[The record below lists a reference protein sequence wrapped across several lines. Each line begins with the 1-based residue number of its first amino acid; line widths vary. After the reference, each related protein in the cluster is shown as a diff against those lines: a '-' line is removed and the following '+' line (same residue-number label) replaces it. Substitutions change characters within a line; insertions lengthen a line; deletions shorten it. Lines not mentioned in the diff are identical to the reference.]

1 MHFRVIS
8 LRTPMAR
15 LVLLVI
21 GLVLAAWLVNPRI
34 HATTAPATKAI
45 IPVYRVETQHSAM
58 ALTIN
63 VVWGTQY
70 VPKLLAELKAEHV
83 PATFMVGG
91 AWAEAHPDLV
101 RQMRADGDEIGNHGW
116 NHRHPNQL
124 GLTGNI
130 DDITRTNRII
140 EAIAQVRPSVYAP
153 PYGEFNQTVLRAA
166 QAVHMTL
173 VMWTIDTIDWRPSSS
188 VPYMVNKVSSK
199 AQKGGIVLM
208 HPTDRT
214 VEALPQI
221 ITQLKDRGY
230 QLVTVTKLLTLGTPR
245 TDE

>member
-8 LRTPMAR
+8 LRGPMAR
-15 LVLLVI
+15 LLL
-21 GLVLAAWLVNPRI
+21 LVLALLAAVWLINPRL
-34 HATTAPATKAI
+34 HATTAPSSRPF
-45 IPVYRVETQHSAM
+45 PVYRVETDKRAM

-63 VVWGTQY
+63 VVWGTEF
-70 VPKLLAELKAEHV
+70 VPQLMAALKAAHV

-101 RQMRADGDEIGNHGW
+101 RQMRQDGDEIGNHGW

-124 GLTGNI
+124 GFSGNV
-130 DDITRTNRII
+130 DDITRTNRMV
-140 EAIAQVRPSVYAP
+140 EAIAQVRPTVYAP
-153 PYGEFNQTVLRAA
+153 PYGEFNQTVLDAA
-166 QAVHMTL
+166 QAAHMTL

-188 VPYMVNKVSSK
+188 VPYMVNKVMARAANGSL
-199 AQKGGIVLM
+199 VLM

-221 ITQLKDRGY
+221 IQGLKKQGY
-230 QLVTVTKLLTLGTPR
+230 QLVTVSQLLKMGTPR
-245 TDE
+245 TDG